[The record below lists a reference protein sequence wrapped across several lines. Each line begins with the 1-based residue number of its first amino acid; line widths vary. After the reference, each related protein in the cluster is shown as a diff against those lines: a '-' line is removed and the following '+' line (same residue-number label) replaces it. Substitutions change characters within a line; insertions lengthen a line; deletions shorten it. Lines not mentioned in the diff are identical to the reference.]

1 MRIGVPRALVVTM
14 AALFSGYIIV
24 LGLSAIDIPAN
35 PLPVMIAMILYA
47 LMSTVS
53 LLPSGPSRMPHWMAA
68 SNVIVC
74 VLMTLLVT
82 PQLDPA
88 REGGL
93 GYSTWYVA
101 AIGTLMTI
109 TSTRRRHS
117 YAWAGIV
124 ALVVQTVIWGGG
136 MGGVVLLL
144 GTGAIGSVS
153 WVAVSHILSVALL
166 KASRDAARFA
176 QAEREATDWQAAQ
189 EAHLYE
195 RQFRLG
201 QTGTMAAPMLRI
213 IESTGGELTDE
224 QRQECL
230 NLEGAIRDEIR
241 GRSLLNDAMRREVM
255 AARRRG
261 VAVTLFD
268 EGGLD
273 DLDDRSRDAVLNTLA
288 DALRTTSAQ
297 RVIARTAPAES
308 DIAVTVVGLSP
319 VPELAGSATTERSG
333 SHGYD
338 DAGSGYEDDED
349 DEEVALWL
357 EIPRYPVDAPSSA
370 PAMASASAPS
380 TAPSS
385 AQ

>member
-24 LGLSAIDIPAN
+24 LGLYAIDIPAN

-68 SNVIVC
+68 SNVLVC
-74 VLMTLLVT
+74 ILMPLLVT

-124 ALVVQTVIWGGG
+124 ALVVQTVIWGDG

-153 WVAVSHILSVALL
+153 WVAVSHILSVAML

-176 QAEREATDWQAAQ
+176 QAEREATDWQAPQ

-288 DALRTTSAQ
+288 EALRTTSAQ

-319 VPELAGSATTERSG
+319 VPELAGLATAADRYG

-357 EIPRYPVDAPSSA
+357 EIPRSLSAAPVSVPSSA
-370 PAMASASAPS
+370 PTSAP
-380 TAPSS
+380 
-385 AQ
+385 

>member
-1 MRIGVPRALVVTM
+1 MRIGVPRALIVTM

-24 LGLSAIDIPAN
+24 LGLYAIDIPAN
-35 PLPVMIAMILYA
+35 PLPVMMAMILYA

-68 SNVIVC
+68 SNVLVC

-136 MGGVVLLL
+136 VDGVLLLL

-153 WVAVSHILSVALL
+153 WVAVSHILSVAML

-213 IESTGGELTDE
+213 IESSGGELTDE

-241 GRSLLNDAMRREVM
+241 GRSLLNDAVRREVM

-273 DLDDRSRDAVLNTLA
+273 DLDERSRDAVLNTLA
-288 DALRTTSAQ
+288 EALRTTSAQ

-319 VPELAGSATTERSG
+319 VPELAGSPTAAAAAERHG

-357 EIPRYPVDAPSSA
+357 EIPRSPSSV
-370 PAMASASAPS
+370 PVSVPS
-380 TAPSS
+380 SAPSS